1 MRAATRAGVGSCPN
15 LITASSAP
23 NETERDKQKRK
34 KRRDAN
40 RSGRLRKNRVRQ
52 INLSCRPRAIT
63 NDKGK
68 TGSRRILETWL
79 MVSDGY
85 ESFPR
90 TDLVCEAARK
100 TLPT

>member
-40 RSGRLRKNRVRQ
+40 RSGRLRRSHVRQ
-52 INLSCRPRAIT
+52 INLSCRPRATT

-68 TGSRRILETWL
+68 LAVSPHSRNLPHGVGR
-79 MVSDGY
+79 V
-85 ESFPR
+85 
-90 TDLVCEAARK
+90 RK
-100 TLPT
+100 LPAN